1 MRPPLHLATAALLAS
16 LAPVPAGAQ
25 GRPADADTREV
36 LAYTLTM
43 PKLRQLN
50 QVLEDLYR
58 QQEADPAY
66 QRLLAKKRELA
77 ALNEKDELTDAEQ
90 ERMARLEEEIAEAED
105 AEDDA
110 EDVDQSL
117 SAMAARMAADP
128 RMAGALKRAG
138 LEARE
143 AVTIQLALFQAAL
156 TAGLLESGTV
166 KEIPKEV
173 NAENVKFF
181 QANKAAIAALKALG
195 EREEP

>member
-1 MRPPLHLATAALLAS
+1 MRPPLHLATTVLLAS
-16 LAPVPAGAQ
+16 LAPVPAAAQ

-36 LAYTLTM
+36 QAYTLTM

-50 QVLEDLYR
+50 QVLEDLQR

-90 ERMARLEEEIAEAED
+90 ERMARLEEEIAEAEE
-105 AEDDA
+105 AEDDS

-128 RMAGALKRAG
+128 RLAGALKRAG

-143 AVTIQLALFQAAL
+143 AVTIQLAFFQAAL
-156 TAGLLESGTV
+156 TVGLLESGTI
-166 KEIPKEV
+166 KEIPKES
-173 NAENVKFF
+173 NTENVKFF
-181 QANKAAIAALKALG
+181 QANKAAIATLTALG

>member
-1 MRPPLHLATAALLAS
+1 MRPPLHLATAALFAS

-110 EDVDQSL
+110 ENVDQSL

-128 RMAGALKRAG
+128 RVAGALKRAG

>member
-1 MRPPLHLATAALLAS
+1 MRPPLHLATAALFAS

-90 ERMARLEEEIAEAED
+90 ERMAQLEEEIAEAED

-110 EDVDQSL
+110 ENVDQSL

-128 RMAGALKRAG
+128 RVAGALKRAG

>member
-1 MRPPLHLATAALLAS
+1 MRPPLHLATAALFAS

-50 QVLEDLYR
+50 QVLEDLQR

-90 ERMARLEEEIAEAED
+90 ERMARLEEEIAEAEE
-105 AEDDA
+105 AEDDS

-128 RMAGALKRAG
+128 RLAGALKRAG
-138 LEARE
+138 LEPRE
-143 AVTIQLALFQAAL
+143 AATLQLAFFQAAL
-156 TAGLLESGTV
+156 TVGLLESGTI
-166 KEIPKEV
+166 KEIPKES
-173 NAENVKFF
+173 NTENVKFF
-181 QANKAAIAALKALG
+181 QANKAAIATLTALG